1 MRVVG
6 CRPRLS
12 LHREEIACVIL
23 DEYISC
29 RTKILLLTGVW
40 NMSMEF

>member
-12 LHREEIACVIL
+12 LHREEIAFVIP
-23 DEYISC
+23 DEYISY
-29 RTKILLLTGVW
+29 RNKILILTGVW
-40 NMSMEF
+40 N